1 MKNIIRNLLAEP
13 DPSRR
18 ICTII
23 RPLPGGR
30 YQLRDELNRILTAEP
45 QAGQSWQAG
54 QVVIVSAGRIIR
66 SAGRNKRPNVTEV

>member
-18 ICTII
+18 ICTVI

-30 YQLRDELNRILTAEP
+30 YQLADALGRILTADP

-54 QVVIVSAGRIIR
+54 QVVIVSEGRIIR
-66 SAGRNKRPNVTEV
+66 SAGKNGRPNVTEV